1 MAQCGGHGTV
11 VVGSGGELTPLV
23 YETRSLPKVRREAVR
38 GQYLYGSGV
47 VSFTDEQASF
57 RVEVTVRTKTISGAA
72 GIARAFDLHAGTPS
86 APLINTKCKRM
97 QKSKCDLVALAWVR
111 TQVTYM
117 HAGQCSASSLWK
129 LRSPTQ
135 SADEV
140 SKACISFANDN
151 PTRAVAST
159 ESDQLPMSA
168 RSFHSRQAAS

>member
-1 MAQCGGHGTV
+1 MAQRGGHGTV
-11 VVGSGGELTPLV
+11 VVGGSELTPLV

-38 GQYLYGSGV
+38 GQYLYGSGI

-72 GIARAFDLHAGTPS
+72 GIARAFD
-86 APLINTKCKRM
+86 I
-97 QKSKCDLVALAWVR
+97 QKSKCDLVALARVR

-159 ESDQLPMSA
+159 ESDQLPMSGS
-168 RSFHSRQAAS
+168 SFHSRQAAS